1 VIEDLTSDET
11 AGEADGEVDNG
22 GTDGTSNAAGRLAID
37 PCGVAPLRGA
47 NVAAALAIATT
58 HSSSA
63 AQVTVLTRENIC
75 L

>member
-1 VIEDLTSDET
+1 
-11 AGEADGEVDNG
+11 
-22 GTDGTSNAAGRLAID
+22 LAID